1 MHLERLILA
10 YMNEEIELEVIED
23 YCYNMEINEQNKRE
37 LAYCIQ
43 SFDLDVLYTNM
54 LKKFGDIISDDEK
67 NYYITRYNRLFVPE
81 WGKE

>member
-1 MHLERLILA
+1 MHLERMILA
-10 YMNEEIELEVIED
+10 YMNEEIELGVIED

-54 LKKFGDIISDDEK
+54 LKKFGGIISDDEK

>member
-1 MHLERLILA
+1 MHLERMILA

-54 LKKFGDIISDDEK
+54 LKKFGGIISDDEK